1 MAYQFTITE
10 CGDYLRIEVHGSRTE
25 SDVTQ
30 ESLNMWQGVAT
41 LCREKGFNQIL
52 AVFHL
57 SGVRN
62 IMDTFNIVEGVQKW
76 LWPELAIAYV
86 DMDSENR
93 KENTVVEQSAMMH
106 GINFRSF
113 LTEKDGIRWL
123 TAMHSTHRH

>member
-25 SDVTQ
+25 SDVTH
-30 ESLNMWQGVAT
+30 ESLTMWQGIAT
-41 LCREKGFNQIL
+41 LCREKKINLIL
-52 AVFHL
+52 AVFYL

-62 IMDTFNIVEGVQKW
+62 IMDTFNIVEGVQQW

-86 DMDSENR
+86 DMDPENR

-106 GINFRSF
+106 GINFRTF
-113 LTEKDGIRWL
+113 LSEEDAIRWL